1 MGQREAIMNQFFKT
15 IFTTLLSSFFALGAF
30 SFSYAGEIGE
40 RTYKQVCIQCHGMGI
55 DGAPK
60 SGDRKAWQ
68 KLIAEGQVRITSD
81 GYLGV
86 RKMPPRGGKPDLSLE
101 QFSQAVVHMANQSG
115 ANWKDPSPSMLLA
128 MEKEIQRATER
139 RQKQANK

>member
-1 MGQREAIMNQFFKT
+1 MNLFKT
-15 IFTTLLSSFFALGAF
+15 TIQAAISVCLMFSISPFA
-30 SFSYAGEIGE
+30 YAGEVGE

-60 SGDRKAWQ
+60 AGDRKVWE

-86 RKMPPRGGKPDLSLE
+86 RKMPARGGKPDLALE
-101 QFSQAVVHMANQSG
+101 QFAQAVVHMANLSG
-115 ANWKDPSPSMLLA
+115 ANWKDPNPSMLLA
-128 MEKEIQRATER
+128 MEKEIARAAEK
-139 RQKQANK
+139 RQKQAKK